1 MRPILVRLASLSASV
16 MIPVLLG
23 ASDALAADGAALYKA
38 KCAGCHGADGK
49 AETPAAK
56 AMKVPALAGK
66 TISAEDLA
74 KQVRTN
80 EKHKALSTLT
90 DEELTAIA
98 GALPR

>member
-1 MRPILVRLASLSASV
+1 MRSIIVRLASISV
-16 MIPVLLG
+16 SVPVLLF
-23 ASDALAADGAALYKA
+23 ASQALAADGAALYKA
-38 KCAGCHGADGK
+38 KCAGCHGVDGK

-66 TISAEDLA
+66 TLGAEDVV

-80 EKHKALSTLT
+80 EKHKALSKLT
-90 DEELTAIA
+90 DEELAAIA